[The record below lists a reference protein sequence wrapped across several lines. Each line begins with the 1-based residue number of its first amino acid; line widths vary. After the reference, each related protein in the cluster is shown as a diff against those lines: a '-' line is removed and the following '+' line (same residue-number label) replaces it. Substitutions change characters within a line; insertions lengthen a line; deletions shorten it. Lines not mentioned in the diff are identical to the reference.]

1 MTASRISLSPRVAL
15 VTGAGQGLGRAH
27 ALALARHG
35 AIVAVNDLSCE
46 DAQSVAQEIVGSGGQ
61 AMACPANV
69 ADPDSVNA
77 MIDSVMTRYGRIDI
91 LVNNAGI
98 LRDRTFAK
106 STIEDFRAVID
117 VNLMGSVH
125 CTHAVWNLMRE
136 RQYGRIVFTTSSSGL
151 YGNFGQANYS
161 AAKMGLVGLMQTLAI
176 EGERHGIHVNCL
188 APSAATGMTS
198 GLYDSG
204 DLARLGSGM
213 VAPAV
218 VALCAQ
224 EAPTRAIVLAGAG
237 RFAQAHVTMT
247 RGTYLNGEQDIAA
260 AVLSHMD
267 RIGDRDGDHVPA
279 SGPEQHQ
286 MEVAGLKHFANV
298 PLI

>member
-1 MTASRISLSPRVAL
+1 MVAPISLSNRVAI

-27 ALALARHG
+27 ALALAQHG
-35 AIVAVNDLSCE
+35 AMVAVNDLSLD
-46 DAQSVAQEIVGSGGQ
+46 DAERVAAEIIASGGQ

-69 ADPDSVNA
+69 ADPASVTA
-77 MIDSVMTRYGRIDI
+77 MVDEIVARWGRIDI

-106 STIEDFRAVID
+106 STLEDFRAVID
-117 VNLMGSVH
+117 VNLMGSVN

-136 RQYGRIVFTTSSSGL
+136 QGYGRIVFTTSSSGL

-176 EGERHGIHVNCL
+176 EGERYDIRVNSL

-198 GLYDSG
+198 GLYASD
-204 DLARLGSGM
+204 DLARLGSDM

-218 VALCAQ
+218 VALSAE
-224 EAPTRAIVLAGAG
+224 EAPTRAIILAGAG
-237 RFAQAHVTMT
+237 RFAQAHITMT
-247 RGTYLNGEQDIAA
+247 NGVYLLDEDDTAA
-260 AVLSHMD
+260 AVLAHMD
-267 RIGDRDGDHVPA
+267 RIGDRMGDHVPA
-279 SGPEQHQ
+279 SGPEQHR
-286 MEVAGLKHFANV
+286 MEVAGLQELV
-298 PLI
+298 Q

>member
-1 MTASRISLSPRVAL
+1 MTAPISLSHRVAV

-27 ALALARHG
+27 AIALARHG
-35 AIVAVNDLSCE
+35 AMVAVNDLSLE
-46 DAQSVAQEIVGSGGQ
+46 DAESVAQEIIALGGQ

-77 MIDSVMTRYGRIDI
+77 MVDKIVTHWGHIDI

-136 RQYGRIVFTTSSSGL
+136 QGYGRIVFTTSSSGL

-176 EGERHGIHVNCL
+176 EGGRYGIHVNCL

-198 GLYDSG
+198 GLYDSD
-204 DLARLGSGM
+204 DLARLGSDM

-218 VALCAQ
+218 VALCA
-224 EAPTRAIVLAGAG
+224 EDAPTRAIILAGAG

-247 RGTYLNGEQDIAA
+247 KGAYLIGQEDIAA
-260 AVLSHMD
+260 AVLSNMD
-267 RIGDRDGDHVPA
+267 KIGDRTGEHVPA
-279 SGPEQHQ
+279 SGPEQHR
-286 MEVAGLKHFANV
+286 MEVAGLQEV
-298 PLI
+298 VR

>member
-1 MTASRISLSPRVAL
+1 MPAPISLSSRVAI

-35 AIVAVNDLSCE
+35 AMVAVNDLSHQ
-46 DAQSVAQEIVGSGGQ
+46 DAEAVAQEIVAAGGQ
-61 AMACPANV
+61 AIACPANV
-69 ADPDSVNA
+69 ADPDTVNA
-77 MIDSVMTRYGRIDI
+77 MIEKIMTTWGRVDI

-106 STIEDFRAVID
+106 STLEDFRAVIE

-125 CTHAVWNLMRE
+125 CTYAVWNLMRE
-136 RQYGRIVFTTSSSGL
+136 QGFGRIVFTTSSSGL

-176 EGERHGIHVNCL
+176 EGERYNIRVNCL

-198 GLYDSG
+198 GLYDSD
-204 DLARLGSGM
+204 DLARLGSDM

-218 VALCAQ
+218 VALCA
-224 EAPTRAIVLAGAG
+224 EDAPTRAIILAGAG

-247 RGTYLNGEQDIAA
+247 KGVYLIGEEDTTR
-260 AVLSHMD
+260 AVLSNMD
-267 RIGDRDGDHVPA
+267 RIGDRKGDHVPT
-279 SGPEQHQ
+279 SGPEQHR
-286 MEVAGLKHFANV
+286 MEVAGLQELAR
-298 PLI
+298 

>member
-1 MTASRISLSPRVAL
+1 MVLPRISLSGRVAL

-27 ALALARHG
+27 AIALAQHG
-35 AIVAVNDLSCE
+35 AMVAVNDLSHDE
-46 DAQSVAQEIVGSGGQ
+46 AAAVARDIVAAGGQ
-61 AMACPANV
+61 AIACPANV
-69 ADPDSVNA
+69 ADLESVNA
-77 MIDSVMTRYGRIDI
+77 MVDDIVDRWGQIDL

-106 STIEDFRAVID
+106 STIADFRAVID

-136 RQYGRIVFTTSSSGL
+136 RGYGRVVFTTSSSGL

-204 DLARLGSGM
+204 DLARLGSDL

-218 VALCAQ
+218 VALCA
-224 EAPTRAIVLAGAG
+224 EDAPTRAIVLAGAG
-237 RFAQAHVTMT
+237 RFARAHVTMT
-247 RGTYLNGEQDIAA
+247 KGAYLIGEEDMAA
-260 AVLSHMD
+260 AILLRMD
-267 RIGDRDGDHVPA
+267 RIGDREGEYVPA
-279 SGPEQHQ
+279 SGPEQHR
-286 MEVAGLKHFANV
+286 MEVAGLQEIV
-298 PLI
+298 R

>member
-1 MTASRISLSPRVAL
+1 MESPSISLSPCVAI

-27 ALALARHG
+27 AIALARHG
-35 AIVAVNDLSCE
+35 ARVAVNDLSQA
-46 DAQSVAQEIVGSGGQ
+46 DAENVAQEIVASGGL
-61 AMACPANV
+61 AMACAANV
-69 ADPDSVNA
+69 ADAESVKA
-77 MIDSVMTRYGRIDI
+77 MVDAIQARWGRIDI

-106 STIEDFRAVID
+106 STIEDFRAVVD

-136 RQYGRIVFTTSSSGL
+136 QGYGRIVFTTSSSGL

-176 EGERHGIHVNCL
+176 EGERHDIRVNCL

-198 GLYDSG
+198 GLYDSD
-204 DLARLGSGM
+204 DLARLGSDM

-218 VALCAQ
+218 VALCARD
-224 EAPTRAIVLAGAG
+224 APTRAIVLAGAG
-237 RFAQAHVTMT
+237 RFARAHVTMT
-247 RGTYLNGEQDIAA
+247 KGAYLIGEEDIAA
-260 AVLSHMD
+260 AFLSNID
-267 RIGDRDGDHVPA
+267 RISDRREEHVPA
-279 SGPEQHQ
+279 SGPEQHR
-286 MEVAGLKHFANV
+286 MEVAGLRA
-298 PLI
+298 LAR